1 MKEEIKK
8 FFKGDVE
15 DSEETLVK
23 YSHDASIFNIRPKV
37 VVFPKDSEDVQNLVK
52 WVSENSTRQDLVEK
66 YGKLSITARCAGTDM
81 SGGAVGESIILDFT
95 RYMNKL
101 VRWNEP
107 VKNFSGLLQPL
118 AGTFPVQNSSPV
130 PSVTVEPGMFYRD
143 FEKLTLEKGLI
154 LPCFTASK
162 SINAMGGM
170 FGNNSAGERTLKY
183 GKTEDYIVEA
193 KVIFADGV
201 ERTVKA
207 MPLSE
212 ISKQEE
218 IYTKIYNL
226 IKNNE
231 EEIKQAKPKVHKNSA
246 GYYIWNVVGPKRS
259 EGPKILSEVEGYFD
273 LNKLLVGSQ
282 GTLGIATEI
291 TFRLLPEPKYTRLL
305 VVFLRDMKILPD
317 LVNKILKYNPQ
328 SLESY
333 DDKTFLLVIKYI
345 KSFAKLLG
353 LKNFFKLGFSF
364 WPEALMTL
372 QHGFPKIVLLI
383 EFTGDLQEEADK
395 QAEQAMKD
403 LKASHKIGIRLTK
416 DAEEAKKYWTIRHE
430 AFNLIRYHL
439 KKVKSMPFVD
449 DVIVKPEKLPEF
461 FPALYKILNV
471 YKKRMTFAVGG
482 HSGDGNMHIYTL
494 VNPKDPN
501 LKEMIMQVSNQVYD
515 LVTSLGG
522 SITAEH
528 NDGLIR
534 TPYLSKMYNEKII
547 QIFKEIKEIF
557 DPKNIFNPGKKVPT
571 KEDGGTKEYITE
583 HIS

>member
-1 MKEEIKK
+1 MKDEIKI
-8 FFKGDVE
+8 FFKGDLE
-15 DSEETLVK
+15 DSEETLLK
-23 YSHDASIFNIRPKV
+23 YSHDASIFNIRPKLV
-37 VVFPKDSEDVQNLVK
+37 LFPKDSEDVQNLVK
-52 WVSENSTRQDLVEK
+52 WVSKNKQK
-66 YGKLSITARCAGTDM
+66 YPDLSITARCAGTDM

-95 RYMNKL
+95 KYMNKL
-101 VRWNEP
+101 IKWNILA
-107 VKNFSGLLQPL
+107 KNSPAFALGDIGQ
-118 AGTFPVQNSSPV
+118 GTHGSLNSLPKYSITVQ
-130 PSVTVEPGMFYRD
+130 PGMFYRD
-143 FEKLTLEKGLI
+143 FEKITLEKGLI

-183 GKTEDYIVEA
+183 GKTEDYILET
-193 KVIFADGV
+193 KVVFSDGNEYV
-201 ERTVKA
+201 VK
-207 MPLSE
+207 PLSKSDLGKKVAQADFE
-212 ISKQEE
+212 GN
-218 IYTKIYNL
+218 IYKNIFNL
-226 IKNNE
+226 INANE
-231 EEIKQAKPKVHKNSA
+231 TEIKQAKPNVHKNSA
-246 GYYIWNVVGPKRS
+246 GYYIWNVEDPECS
-259 EGPKILSEVEGYFD
+259 EGYFN

-282 GTLGIATEI
+282 GTLGIATEV
-291 TFRLLPEPKYTRLL
+291 TFKLMPDPKYTQLL
-305 VVFLRDMKILPD
+305 VLFLRDMNLLPD
-317 LVNKILKYNPQ
+317 LVNRILKYNPQ

-353 LKNFFKLGFSF
+353 LKNLFKLFFSF

-372 QHGFPKIVLLI
+372 RHGFPKLILLI
-383 EFTGDLQEEADK
+383 EFTGDSQIEASSG
-395 QAEQAMKD
+395 A
-403 LKASHKIGIRLTK
+403 LKALADLRTFKKIGFRLTK
-416 DAEEAKKYWTIRHE
+416 NAFEANKYWTIRRE

-449 DVIVKPEKLPEF
+449 DVIVRPEKLPEF

-515 LVTSLGG
+515 LVIRLGG

-534 TPYLSKMYNEKII
+534 TPYLNKMYSEKMIE
-547 QIFKEIKEIF
+547 IFAEIKQIF
-557 DPKNIFNPGKKVPT
+557 DPKDILNPGKKVPT
-571 KEDGGTKEYITE
+571 KATGGTKEYITS
-583 HIS
+583 HIAF